1 MKLTAK
7 TRMEKKDLYAH
18 LHIVAGVSANRNE
31 QHRDVAFT
39 FRCAKQSYA
48 EPGAVNG
55 FPHLCFATKV
65 PEMKFKTMK

>member
-1 MKLTAK
+1 
-7 TRMEKKDLYAH
+7 MENNVYAH
-18 LHIVAGVSANRNE
+18 SHIVPGVLANRNE
-31 QHRDVAFT
+31 QHRDMAFT

-55 FPHLCFATKV
+55 FPHLYFATKL